1 MEISKKH
8 IGIFLIT
15 TGILVL
21 LMLLFK
27 LEPYVLEFATNPIYQ
42 FVAGREDEIR
52 KITITKNGDQVQI
65 GIPLGLLRI
74 VALFFGFMFLR
85 IWFDIGSKLVSVGRE
100 LMTDDVKNLEK
111 LLDKLLQLRIMS
123 K

>member
-1 MEISKKH
+1 LEISKKH

-21 LMLLFK
+21 LMLLLK
-27 LEPYVLEFATNPIYQ
+27 LEPYVVEFATNPIYQ
-42 FVAGREDEIR
+42 FIAGREDEIR
-52 KITITKNGDQVQI
+52 QITITKNGERVQI
-65 GIPLGLLRI
+65 GIPLGFLRI

-111 LLDKLLQLRIMS
+111 LLDKLLQLRIMN

>member
-1 MEISKKH
+1 LEISKKH